1 MIHARHALV
10 LSMADAG
17 TEDGCHVSL
26 VLQVSSSATPDMATR
41 GASADGFG
49 SVIGSRQTSPPD
61 PLGASSLPRQTSLG
75 RQPLAPLP
83 SVDR

>member
-1 MIHARHALV
+1 MFKQAQAVRL
-10 LSMADAG
+10 
-17 TEDGCHVSL
+17 CVSW
-26 VLQVSSSATPDMATR
+26 LQVSSSATPDMAGR

-49 SVIGSRQTSPPD
+49 SVIGSRGGSSPD
-61 PLGASSLPRQTSLG
+61 ALRATTLPRQLSGG

>member
-1 MIHARHALV
+1 
-10 LSMADAG
+10 MAG
-17 TEDGCHVSL
+17 
-26 VLQVSSSATPDMATR
+26 R

-49 SVIGSRQTSPPD
+49 SVIGSRGGSSPD
-61 PLGASSLPRQTSLG
+61 ALRATTLPRQLSGG